1 MNGAASIGMGVAV
14 LSLYSERMVNAHEDR
29 IVLLSGSAFER
40 EPYGF
45 SHANLRD

>member
-1 MNGAASIGMGVAV
+1 MRCHGRV
-14 LSLYSERMVNAHEDR
+14 YSKQVVKAHEDR

-45 SHANLRD
+45 SHANLWN